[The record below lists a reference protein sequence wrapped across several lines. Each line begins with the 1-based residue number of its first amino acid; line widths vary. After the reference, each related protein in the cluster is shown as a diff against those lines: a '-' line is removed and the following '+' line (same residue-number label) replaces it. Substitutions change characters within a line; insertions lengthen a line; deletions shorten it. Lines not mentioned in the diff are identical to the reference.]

1 MARHPVALQ
10 IPRRRLLGAMAALP
24 VALGLDGAQAQGRAN
39 ELRIGMAADISS
51 MDPHWLNTSSNNVPA
66 THVFERLVDWD
77 HQGRFVPSLAQSWRM
92 TAPDQWEFKL
102 RTGVKWHDGSDFTAD
117 DVIFSLDRPKQL
129 VGTPSGFASF
139 VRNIVGMQA
148 PDKHT
153 LRIRVSTPN
162 NAWFPLDL
170 SNLVIVQKRACEKA
184 AAQADFDN
192 GRAMIGTGP
201 YRFVRFVR
209 GDRAEYVRNEQYWG
223 GPLNVK
229 PQFEKVTLRILI
241 QDATRMAALLAG
253 DLDVIEN
260 IPPQD
265 LAKLA
270 ANTQF
275 RIVKQVS
282 WRTMLFHMDQARE
295 VSPFITDKTGR
306 PLARNPF
313 KDQRVRH
320 AFNLAINR
328 QAIAERVMEG
338 LAVPSNNL
346 MCPTCFG
353 YNPALKP
360 VGYDPEAAKKLLAEA
375 GYPNGFS
382 LVLHGPNNRYLN
394 DEQVVQTVAGMLARI
409 GIQTRVE
416 TMPQASYFPRFNKG
430 EFSFAFVGWGSL
442 PGDSSMRHQFGTY
455 DEQAGWGAWNGGRGS
470 YPELDAM
477 LKQARATPDDAKRA
491 EIARNAAALIARND
505 QAVFLYHQVYTWAM
519 RREFNYPGRVDE
531 QTLGQF
537 FTRA

>member
-1 MARHPVALQ
+1 
-10 IPRRRLLGAMAALP
+10 MAALP

-102 RTGVKWHDGSDFTAD
+102 RTGVKWHDGSEFTAD

-129 VGTPSGFASF
+129 VGTPSGFTSF

-201 YRFVRFVR
+201 YRFERFVR